1 MKTRYTLLAAC
12 TLCLGLA
19 ACGDTFLV
27 APESPR
33 YGGSTLGTGH
43 RADSATVT
51 TTSDGTTGERGGLG
65 FGSGNRT
72 DDPTVSSSTAAVDGT
87 TTERS
92 GHTGGSGN

>member
-19 ACGDTFLV
+19 ACGDSSLV

-33 YGGSTLGTGH
+33 YGGSTFGSGN

-51 TTSDGTTGERGGLG
+51 TTSDGTTGERGGHG
-65 FGSGNRT
+65 FGSGNRIE
-72 DDPTVSSSTAAVDGT
+72 DPTVTTATVDG

-92 GHTGGSGN
+92 GHTYGSGN

>member
-19 ACGDTFLV
+19 ACGDTSLL
-27 APESPR
+27 APASPSHN
-33 YGGSTLGTGH
+33 GSTIGSGN

-65 FGSGNRT
+65 FGSGQPDRGPDRHLLDN
-72 DDPTVSSSTAAVDGT
+72 DG
-87 TTERS
+87 
-92 GHTGGSGN
+92 